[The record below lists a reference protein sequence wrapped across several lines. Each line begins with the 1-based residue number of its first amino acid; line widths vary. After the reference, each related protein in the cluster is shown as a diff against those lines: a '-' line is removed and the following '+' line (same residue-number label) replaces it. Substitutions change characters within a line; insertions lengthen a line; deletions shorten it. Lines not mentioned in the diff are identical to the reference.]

1 MKVTM
6 GKLLAILTV
15 LMISCFANYAQEL
28 NCQVSVIAPTL
39 QGNSQNEEI
48 ISSLK
53 AAAFE
58 FLNETKWTND
68 TYKPQERIECNI
80 LINISKVISTD
91 TYEGSIQVSS
101 SRPVYNSNYKTRL
114 FNHNDANLRFTYL
127 RNTALV
133 YTPDRASV
141 GGLVDVL
148 AYYAYIILAMDY
160 DSFALKGGDSYLLK
174 AQQIV
179 SNYSNNQG
187 DKGWGAKFLNNRF
200 HLVNNLLQDMYLPLR
215 QCHYDY
221 HLIGMDNLYTKK
233 DESVNKIL
241 MAVKEIEKVYKTQPG
256 SFNIQSFFNAKYEE
270 LINVF
275 IEAQPAVRMEAYRV
289 FSKLDPGHITK
300 YNAIKKGKR

>member
-1 MKVTM
+1 MYKI
-6 GKLLAILTV
+6 LLTLFLIIGTLSIT
-15 LMISCFANYAQEL
+15 LAQEL

-48 ISSLK
+48 IESLK

-68 TYKPQERIECNI
+68 NYKQEERIECNV
-80 LINISKVISTD
+80 LINISKVVSTD

-148 AYYAYIILAMDY
+148 AYYAYIVIGMDY
-160 DSFALKGGDSYLLK
+160 DSFSLKGGDQYFIK

-200 HLVNNLLQDMYLPLR
+200 HLVNNLLQDLYSPLR
-215 QCHYDY
+215 KCHYDY
-221 HLIGMDNLYTKK
+221 HLVGMDNLYAKK

-270 LINVF
+270 LINIF
-275 IEAQPAVRMEAYRV
+275 IEAQPAIRIEAYRV
-289 FSKLDPGHITK
+289 FSKLDPGHITQ
-300 YNAIKKGKR
+300 YNAIKRGKR

>member
-1 MKVTM
+1 MYKILLTLLSVT
-6 GKLLAILTV
+6 GIISLTQ
-15 LMISCFANYAQEL
+15 AQEL

-39 QGNSQNEEI
+39 QGNSQNEEVI
-48 ISSLK
+48 EQLK

-68 TYKPQERIECNI
+68 NFKQEERIECNV
-80 LINISKVISTD
+80 LINISKVVSTD

-114 FNHNDANLRFTYL
+114 FNHNDANLRFTYM

-148 AYYAYIILAMDY
+148 AYYAYIVIGMDY
-160 DSFALKGGDSYLLK
+160 DSFSLKGGDPYFLK

-179 SNYSNNQG
+179 SNYSNNTG

-200 HLVNNLLQDMYLPLR
+200 HLVNNLLQDMYSPLR
-215 QCHYDY
+215 NCHYNY
-221 HLIGMDNLYTKK
+221 HLVGMDNLYAKK
-233 DESVNKIL
+233 EEAVNKIL
-241 MAVKEIEKVYKTQPG
+241 MAVKEIEKVYKSQPG

-270 LINVF
+270 LINIF
-275 IEAQPAVRMEAYRV
+275 IEAQPAIRVEAYRV
-289 FSKLDPGHITK
+289 FSKLDPGHITQ
-300 YNAIKKGKR
+300 YNAIKRGKR